1 MPNIAFVNGRFLPLR
16 RAKVSVE
23 DRGFQFGDGVYELI
37 RAYGGRLF
45 HPESH
50 LERLRESAAILSL
63 SDPYAPGR
71 WLTILKEALK
81 RSGYR
86 EAKIYI
92 QLTRG
97 TAPRNHPFPSRARPT
112 VVVTVRRLIPLSAS
126 VRSRGVSIVTT
137 PDIRWGRC
145 DAKSVNLIANVLAK
159 QQAIEAGAF
168 EAVFVA
174 DTGDVT
180 EGSGS
185 NVFIVKDGRVRTPV
199 KGSRILSGI
208 TRERVIGLAKSE
220 GVEVIEESVTPG
232 DLVAADEVFLTS
244 TSLEVLGVVKVD
256 GRKVGSGRPGPLTRT
271 LAERFTELTRG

>member
-1 MPNIAFVNGRFLPLR
+1 MPNIAFLNGRFLPLD

-37 RAYGGRLF
+37 RSYSGKLF
-45 HPESH
+45 HPEVH
-50 LERLRESAAILSL
+50 LVRLNESAAILSL
-63 SDPYAPGR
+63 PNPYSQAK
-71 WLTILKEALK
+71 WLRILAEALR

-86 EAKIYI
+86 EAKVYI

-97 TAPRNHPFPSRARPT
+97 VAPRNHPFPERSRPT
-112 VVVTVRRLIPLSAS
+112 VVVTVRRLYPLSEGT
-126 VRSRGVSIVTT
+126 RKRGVAVVTA

-159 QQAIEAGAF
+159 QQARESGAF
-168 EAVFVA
+168 EAIFVSDA
-174 DTGDVT
+174 GEIT

-185 NVFIVKDGRVRTPV
+185 NIFMIRDHRLWTPT
-199 KGSRILSGI
+199 KGPKILSGI

-220 GVEVIEESVTPG
+220 GIAVTEG
-232 DLVAADEVFLTS
+232 AVYLDDLASADELFLTS

-256 GRKVGSGRPGPLTRT
+256 GWKVGSGRPGPVTRL
-271 LAERFTELTRG
+271 LARRFREAAS